1 MMTELEDARRDAEE
15 KARLDSEQSEG
26 DVSMESTPSSSV
38 RSEEE

>member
-1 MMTELEDARRDAEE
+1 MTELEDARRDEEE
-15 KARLDSEQSEG
+15 KAQLANEQSRE

>member
-1 MMTELEDARRDAEE
+1 MTNLEDARRDEEE
-15 KARLDSEQSEG
+15 KERLASEQSGE